1 MSNADDDQAG
11 PVDPYLDDLY
21 KKLTDALRRK

>member
-1 MSNADDDQAG
+1 MSNDDDEQAG
-11 PVDPYLDDLY
+11 TVDPYLDDLY